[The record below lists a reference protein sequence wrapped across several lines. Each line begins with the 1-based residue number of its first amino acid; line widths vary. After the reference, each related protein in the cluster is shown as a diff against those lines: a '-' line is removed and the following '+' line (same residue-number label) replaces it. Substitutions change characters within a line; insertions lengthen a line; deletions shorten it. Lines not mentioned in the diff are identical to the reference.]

1 MVKMN
6 ERDVIAKDF
15 FVYTFFLASL
25 APGDSG
31 IPISLTIQ
39 NDSQFLWQKTSFY
52 CSFPRGLSPFDSD
65 QDAGRSIPTIAAQF
79 VDTSS
84 ARLQFSRATNLSSI
98 AGSGEFPFILPETKI
113 FQPKSTITLELSNYD
128 AERTYSNIYVNMIGT
143 KVYLAGDQ

>member
-1 MVKMN
+1 MN

-52 CSFPRGLSPFDSD
+52 CSYPQVGVFGPY
-65 QDAGRSIPTIAAQF
+65 QEAGRALPAIAAQF

-84 ARLQFSRATNLSSI
+84 ARLQFNRATNLSSI
-98 AGSGEFPFILPETKI
+98 AGSGSFPFILPETKI

-128 AERTYSNIYVNMIGT
+128 AAVTYSNIYVNMIGT